1 MNYKFKSAD
10 FIWKHLSLC
19 LLLVVCLSVCLPAIS
34 LSLWRRLTFS
44 LLNTEDNKLDSFS
57 GFRLPE
63 TDPLQIFLKQHPPL
77 KIKMEPQPKQQSPA
91 SHRHT
96 CFHLSHYSTKE
107 NKSDFEPAAYGL
119 ITKKNP
125 VANLIKPFTIISYDA
140 RVVLT
145 TNLPILQL

>member
-10 FIWKHLSLC
+10 FIWKHLSHSVFF
-19 LLLVVCLSVCLPAIS
+19 LLFVCLCAFL

-44 LLNTEDNKLDSFS
+44 LINTEDNKLDSFS

-119 ITKKNP
+119 IT
-125 VANLIKPFTIISYDA
+125 IINYDA